1 MSNPTG
7 PDKDRTPGRR
17 DERAEPAGYAGD
29 TPTEKVELPSTAEMS
44 ALSEPATEIIG
55 SADEVTEAVALS
67 EERRF
72 TAPSGFDSSTQK
84 IDTPPDPETEVFAPP
99 AEGDTVAAEAPKGA
113 APKVIPPRDESAQE
127 PAPTA
132 RRSWGWVVAVIL
144 VIAALVAIAVLGTV
158 LLTRKSSSAASQED
172 DVRTTIQDF
181 DSAIQRGDLA
191 ALRSM
196 TCGSTRDNYVK
207 YDQKAWDETHARVEA
222 AKQYPVVA
230 SIDQVVVNG
239 DHAEA
244 NVTSFMAFA
253 PQTRSTRSFD
263 LQFRDNQWKICQAP
277 TG

>member
-7 PDKDRTPGRR
+7 R
-17 DERAEPAGYAGD
+17 DED
-29 TPTEKVELPSTAEMS
+29 NTPTEKVEL
-44 ALSEPATEIIG
+44 SELTDPATEIIG
-55 SADEVTEAVALS
+55 SRDEVTEAVHLD

-72 TAPSGFDSSTQK
+72 TAPSGFDDSTQK

-99 AEGDTVAAEAPKGA
+99 ADGDTVAAEVPKGA
-113 APKVIPPRDESAQE
+113 APQVIPPREESDET
-127 PAPTA
+127 PPTTA
-132 RRSWGWVVAVIL
+132 RRSWGWVIAVLL

-158 LLTRKSSSAASQED
+158 LLTRDSSSSSSQED
-172 DVRTTIQDF
+172 QVKATIEDF

-191 ALRSM
+191 ALRSI

-207 YDQKAWDETHARVEA
+207 YDQQAWDETHARVEA

>member
-7 PDKDRTPGRR
+7 PDEDRA
-17 DERAEPAGYAGD
+17 DHSD
-29 TPTEKVELPSTAEMS
+29 TPTEKVELPNMS
-44 ALSEPATEIIG
+44 EATEPATEIFG
-55 SADEVTEAVALS
+55 SADEVTGEVHLS

-113 APKVIPPRDESAQE
+113 APQVIPPREEQE
-127 PAPTA
+127 QKPQPAA
-132 RRSWGWVVAVIL
+132 RRSWGWVVAVVL

-158 LLTRKSSSAASQED
+158 LLTRNSPLTVSEED
-172 DVRTTIQDF
+172 EVRSTIQDF

-191 ALRSM
+191 ALRSI
-196 TCGSTRDNYVK
+196 TCGTTRDNYVK
-207 YDQKAWDETHARVEA
+207 YDQKAWDETHARVES

-230 SIDQVVVNG
+230 SIDQVIVNG

>member
-7 PDKDRTPGRR
+7 PD
-17 DERAEPAGYAGD
+17 EQAGPPTDHSD
-29 TPTEKVELPSTAEMS
+29 TPTEQVELP
-44 ALSEPATEIIG
+44 TEIIG
-55 SADEVTEAVALS
+55 SADEVTEAVARG
-67 EERRF
+67 EDRRF
-72 TAPSGFDSSTQK
+72 TAPSGFDGSTQK

-99 AEGDTVAAEAPKGA
+99 AEGDTVAAEVPKGA
-113 APKVIPPRDESAQE
+113 APQVIPPREEPEQPAQ
-127 PAPTA
+127 PAA
-132 RRSWGWVVAVIL
+132 RRSWGWVVAVLL

-172 DVRTTIQDF
+172 DVRATIQNF
-181 DSAIQRGDLA
+181 DSAIQRGDLP
-191 ALRSM
+191 ALRSI
-196 TCGSTRDNYVK
+196 TCGTTNDNYVK
-207 YDQKAWDETHARVEA
+207 YDEKAWEETHARVEA

-230 SIDQVVVNG
+230 SIDQVIVNG